1 MKTGSMTDRGL
12 KSAAV
17 LAANKP
23 HGSRIRYMAGCRC
36 IDCRRANTDYE
47 KQRVIARKNG
57 EWNGI
62 VPAARARRHLSRLS
76 RLGVGRRAVQ
86 AATDIAES
94 ILVMIRNGDRK
105 NIRAQTERL
114 ILAVTPAAAGDR
126 ALIDAAPTW
135 GLINELL
142 AAGFT
147 KTRLAAEL
155 GRKTHALQLNKH
167 KVTVRNAADVERMH
181 TRLMHG
187 DEVLVD
193 STKARGL
200 IRELRNEWIS
210 ASRIA
215 DALGSEAAIEDG
227 EVRLKP
233 RIPRRLENL
242 VIKTH
247 SRLMA

>member
-1 MKTGSMTDRGL
+1 MSESMADRGL

-17 LAANKP
+17 LGAAKP
-23 HGSRIRYMAGCRC
+23 HGSRLRYMSGCRC
-36 IDCRRANTDYE
+36 DDCRRANTDYE
-47 KQRVIARKNG
+47 KQRSIARKNG

-62 VPAARARRHLSRLS
+62 VPATRARRHLNRLS

-86 AATDIAES
+86 AATDIADS
-94 ILVMIRNGDRK
+94 ILFKIKSGDRK

-114 ILAVTPAAAGDR
+114 ILAVTPAAAGDH

-135 GLINELL
+135 VLINELR

-155 GRKTHALQLNKH
+155 GRKTHALQLNRH

-181 TRLMHG
+181 TRLMQG

-193 STKARGL
+193 STRARGL
-200 IRELRNEWIS
+200 IRELRDEWIS
-210 ASRIA
+210 AARIA
-215 DALGSEAAIEDG
+215 AALGSEAALEGG
-227 EVRLKP
+227 EVRIGK
-233 RIPRRLENL
+233 RISRRLEKL
-242 VIKTH
+242 VIETH